1 MVLILILIYFKCFYR
16 LDESPVWIDPVN
28 ALAES
33 NLWHPEQEPKR
44 LHLCGVMCSA
54 FWVLT
59 QFANLK
65 ARKRMEKKKKRDQK
79 NTKHTHF

>member
-1 MVLILILIYFKCFYR
+1 MVLILILIYFKCFHS
-16 LDESPVWIDPVN
+16 LDEPPVWIDPVN
-28 ALAES
+28 TFAES
-33 NLWHPEQEPKR
+33 NLWCTEQEPKE

-65 ARKRMEKKKKRDQK
+65 ARNGMEKKRK
-79 NTKHTHF
+79 